1 MKKITIKD
9 FANNEIANQV
19 YKMILNTNESVF
31 LTGKA
36 GTGKSAILTCIKT
49 DTKKKSIILAPTAV
63 AAKNVDG
70 ETIHSVFKIPT
81 NAVKTKFK
89 FLEHLNYSYFD
100 LTLFNELELIV
111 IDEISMVTS
120 AMLDLIDRI
129 LKRIRKNLK
138 PFGGVQMLLIGDP
151 LQLSPVVDKEDRI
164 IINEKWDSEFFFDA
178 NSYKKAIK
186 NSFELTVCYRQNEE
200 FFINFLNSLRI
211 NSLTNSQINE
221 INKICLNNKN
231 INEDNK
237 IMITTHNK
245 IVNTENQYRLGLLE
259 GKLKKYISLE
269 AGIVNKNECNADVE
283 LNLKKGAKVIFVK
296 NNRKAGY
303 TNGTL
308 GLVLDLKEDIITVE
322 TQEGKTIEVKRE
334 EWITYENYKN
344 SITGKLEKEA
354 IGLFCQFPLKL
365 GYSITTNK
373 SQGLTFD
380 CIQLDFRWGAF
391 CPAQT
396 YVAFSR
402 AKYLDKISISS
413 PLLRKDVFVDK
424 KLLDFYNKNFKN

>member
-1 MKKITIKD
+1 MNKITIKD

-49 DTKKKSIILAPTAV
+49 NTKKKLIILAPTAV

-81 NAVKTKFK
+81 NAIKTKFK

-129 LKRIRKNLK
+129 LKRTRKNLK

-151 LQLSPVVDKEDRI
+151 LQLSPVVDKEDKI

-178 NSYKKAIK
+178 NSYKKVIK

-200 FFINFLNSLRI
+200 FFINFLDSLRI

-221 INKICLNNKN
+221 INKICLNNRN
-231 INEDNK
+231 INEDSK

-269 AGIVNKNECNADVE
+269 AGIVNKSECNADVE
-283 LNLKKGAKVIFVK
+283 LNLKKGAKVMFVK

-334 EWITYENYKN
+334 EWITYENSKN

-373 SQGLTFD
+373 SQGMTFD

-402 AKYLDKISISS
+402 AKYLDNISISS

>member
-1 MKKITIKD
+1 MNKITIKD

-49 DTKKKSIILAPTAV
+49 NTKKKLIILAPTAV

-81 NAVKTKFK
+81 NAIKTKFK

-129 LKRIRKNLK
+129 LKRTRKNLK

-151 LQLSPVVDKEDRI
+151 LQLSPVVDKEDKI

-178 NSYKKAIK
+178 NSYKKVIK

-200 FFINFLNSLRI
+200 FFINFLDSLRI

-221 INKICLNNKN
+221 INKICLN
-231 INEDNK
+231 
-237 IMITTHNK
+237 
-245 IVNTENQYRLGLLE
+245 L
-259 GKLKKYISLE
+259 
-269 AGIVNKNECNADVE
+269 
-283 LNLKKGAKVIFVK
+283 
-296 NNRKAGY
+296 
-303 TNGTL
+303 
-308 GLVLDLKEDIITVE
+308 
-322 TQEGKTIEVKRE
+322 
-334 EWITYENYKN
+334 
-344 SITGKLEKEA
+344 
-354 IGLFCQFPLKL
+354 
-365 GYSITTNK
+365 
-373 SQGLTFD
+373 
-380 CIQLDFRWGAF
+380 
-391 CPAQT
+391 
-396 YVAFSR
+396 
-402 AKYLDKISISS
+402 KYL
-413 PLLRKDVFVDK
+413 
-424 KLLDFYNKNFKN
+424 FYT